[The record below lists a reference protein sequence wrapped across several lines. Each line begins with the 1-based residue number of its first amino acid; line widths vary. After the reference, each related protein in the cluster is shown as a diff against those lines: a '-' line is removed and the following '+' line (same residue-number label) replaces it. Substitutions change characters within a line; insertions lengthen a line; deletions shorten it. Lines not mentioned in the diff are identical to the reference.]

1 MVGIAQAICCG
12 ICFPS
17 EKIRPSL
24 QTSLD
29 PPFAQNAKNGAPAVL
44 LMPAKITSLGHP
56 PLSRAGFYRHW
67 EASAPRQ
74 ADTALRNVIQ
84 QVIVE
89 KRFYG
94 YRRVQQELRQ
104 RGCCVNAKRVLRL
117 MREDNLLCLRT
128 QRFVPPTTDSR
139 HGWRVWPNLARGLV
153 TQKLNELWVADITYV
168 RLQEEFVNVAVVLD
182 AHSRR
187 VNGWAVAR
195 HLGASVAV
203 QALRMALDER
213 QPTPGL
219 IHHSDRG
226 IQYACADYLTLLAD
240 HGAQPSMSRVGNPY
254 DNAKA
259 ESFIKTLKQ
268 EQVHS
273 QHWRDLDTL
282 RADLTT
288 FFEITYN
295 HQRLHS
301 ALGYQTPAAFEHQLL
316 SASPAQVSTKLSGA
330 RGLTTPSPHTP
341 LPGLQSLRLNNCP

>member
-1 MVGIAQAICCG
+1 MIAERAGQGGLTVERMCELTG
-12 ICFPS
+12 
-17 EKIRPSL
+17 
-24 QTSLD
+24 
-29 PPFAQNAKNGAPAVL
+29 
-44 LMPAKITSLGHP
+44 
-56 PLSRAGFYRHW
+56 LSRAGFYRHW

-168 RLQEEFVNVAVVLD
+168 RLQEEFVYVAVVLD

-187 VNGWAVAR
+187 VIGWAVAR